1 MSDTY
6 IAGQLKRIADALEK
20 MAAAAQPLSPDHRF
34 PISEYRNFDWGSLGA
49 RVIKADPT
57 GPGVVEWNGYTFVR
71 RLAESAKMGKAIIFS
86 RNAGMGEDG
95 AEYHTLVKF
104 SDSLKIEELPDHI
117 VRVAGKPTPPP
128 PPQAPTTATPPPT
141 TPPLS
146 STPPVPTPSPLPQ
159 SGKGGMAKSESER
172 ERWIREAQQSQ
183 NWLMFSTAVDRLY
196 GKGTNAVDMV
206 MAWFQPPADGPEF
219 GTLAPALY
227 LGVSAYFEGRAKGME
242 HASAKAIGL
251 DIYMT
256 AVTKPKE

>member
-128 PPQAPTTATPPPT
+128 PPQAPTTVTPPPT

-146 STPPVPTPSPLPQ
+146 STPPVPTTTPPPQ
-159 SGKGGMAKSESER
+159 SGQGGQEHWLKEAVAAANGFLLVTAMQKLLPDVNLGSLHKSIELFYPNGIDDDVILEPVLAQELTTKVMTYWDARRRGEKSPVSIALESWAKVWKEKNR
-172 ERWIREAQQSQ
+172 E
-183 NWLMFSTAVDRLY
+183 
-196 GKGTNAVDMV
+196 TN
-206 MAWFQPPADGPEF
+206 
-219 GTLAPALY
+219 
-227 LGVSAYFEGRAKGME
+227 
-242 HASAKAIGL
+242 
-251 DIYMT
+251 
-256 AVTKPKE
+256 